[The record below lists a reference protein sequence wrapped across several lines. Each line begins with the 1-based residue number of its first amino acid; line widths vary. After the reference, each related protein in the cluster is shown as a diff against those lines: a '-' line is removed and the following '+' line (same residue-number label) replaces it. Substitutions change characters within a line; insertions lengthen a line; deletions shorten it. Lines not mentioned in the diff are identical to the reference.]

1 MKMINIVAAETQMH
15 YQDIRELLA
24 EFVATDATQLRQL
37 GLDTQAALDFY
48 FASGQEELPGVYA
61 PPGGRIFLATYS
73 TKAAGCGA
81 FRKLSSDSCEMK
93 RMYVRPEF
101 RGKQVGW
108 QLATSLILAAR
119 EAGYGIMRLES
130 TTYSDK
136 ANALYSALGFR
147 TCHPYYVTPEAFRD
161 IIVCMELD
169 LVKSIMNR
177 EPRT

>member
-1 MKMINIVAAETQMH
+1 MKMINIVAAETQMR

-24 EFVATDATQLRQL
+24 EFIATDATQLRQL

-61 PPGGRIFLATYS
+61 PPGGRMFLASYS
-73 TKAAGCGA
+73 TKAAGCGG
-81 FRKLSSDSCEMK
+81 FRKLSSDACEMK

-101 RGKQVGW
+101 RGRQVGC
-108 QLATSLILAAR
+108 QLATTLILAAR
-119 EAGYGIMRLES
+119 AVGYRIMRLES
-130 TTYSDK
+130 TTYSNK

-147 TCHPYYVTPEAFRD
+147 ICQPYYATPEAFRD

-169 LVKSIMNR
+169 LAKSVANR
-177 EPRT
+177 ELRT

>member
-1 MKMINIVAAETQMH
+1 MINIVAAETQPH

-24 EFVATDATQLRQL
+24 EFIAADAILLRQL
-37 GLDTQAALDFY
+37 GLDSQAALDFY
-48 FASGQEELPGVYA
+48 FASGQEELPGAYA
-61 PPGGRIFLATYS
+61 PPDGRMFLATDS
-73 TKAAGCGA
+73 AKAAGCGG

-108 QLATSLILAAR
+108 QLATTLILAAR
-119 EAGYGIMRLES
+119 EAGYSTMRLES
-130 TTYSDK
+130 TTYSDR

-147 TCHPYYVTPEAFRD
+147 TCEPYYATPEAFRD

-169 LVKSIMNR
+169 LVQSIVNR